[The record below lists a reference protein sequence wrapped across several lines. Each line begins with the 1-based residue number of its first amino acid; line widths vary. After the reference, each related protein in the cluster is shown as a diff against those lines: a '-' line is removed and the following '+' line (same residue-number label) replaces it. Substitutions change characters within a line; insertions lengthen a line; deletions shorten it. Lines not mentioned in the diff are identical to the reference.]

1 MSSSSRSAST
11 SRESGRRILQIR
23 RSSIGWRSASAS
35 PTRRPTTTCRCLP
48 RPGPTPP
55 TGGAEIRPP
64 PSTPNPGNSHERRG
78 SEGLPVQG
86 IASIVM
92 ECCELL
98 SNVSEEFGALTR
110 PYGSRAM
117 REANKVV
124 SGWMRGAGMTVS
136 QDEIG
141 NLIGHYQGIGE
152 KTLVL
157 GSHLDT
163 VRDAGKYDGI
173 LGVMIAIAC
182 VQRLH
187 DRGERLPFSIEVAAF
202 ADEEGLRFGTAF
214 LGSSV
219 YAGAFD
225 EELLNLQDQDG
236 LTLREAV
243 RAFGGDTDALKPEG
257 RRDGDLLGYCEVH
270 IEQGPVLEEHDLP
283 VGIVTAINGQS
294 RVGLVFDGKAGHAG
308 TVPMEGRQDALCAA
322 AEFVL
327 EVESTA
333 RGDPEAV
340 ATVGE
345 ISALPGV
352 VNVVPGEAEHS
363 LDLRHPEDAVR
374 ERLRGHLERRAAE
387 IAASRGC
394 EHRWQLRQETRAVP
408 TDQDLSDLLA
418 GAVEDSGIAVHR
430 LPSGAGHDA
439 AQMAALTDVAML
451 FVRCKEGIR
460 HNPAESVRREDVRAA
475 IEVIG
480 RFLALVAEGER
491 SGRRSEVSREVSP

>member
-1 MSSSSRSAST
+1 MSSS
-11 SRESGRRILQIR
+11 
-23 RSSIGWRSASAS
+23 SAS

-55 TGGAEIRPP
+55 TGEAEIRLPP
-64 PSTPNPGNSHERRG
+64 TTPNPGNSYERRG
-78 SEGLPVQG
+78 SGGLPVQE
-86 IASIVM
+86 IASTVM
-92 ECCELL
+92 ERCELL
-98 SNVSEEFGALTR
+98 GNVSEEAGALTR

-117 REANKVV
+117 REANKIV

-141 NLIGHYQGIGE
+141 NLIGCHQGTGD

-163 VRDAGKYDGI
+163 VRDAGKYDGQM
-173 LGVMIAIAC
+173 GVLVALAC

-187 DRGERLPFSIEVAAF
+187 DRGERLPFSIEIVAF
-202 ADEEGLRFGTAF
+202 ADEEGLRFGTTF

-225 EELLNLQDQDG
+225 EELLNLQDRDG
-236 LTLREAV
+236 VTLRETV
-243 RAFGGDTDALKPEG
+243 RAFGGDPDALKQKG
-257 RRDGDLLGYCEVH
+257 REDLLGYCEVH

-327 EVESTA
+327 EVERA
-333 RGDPEAV
+333 AKAEPESV

-345 ISALPGV
+345 VATFPGAA
-352 VNVVPGEAEHS
+352 NVIPGRAEFS
-363 LDLRHPEDAVR
+363 LDIRHQDDEVR
-374 ERLRGHLERRAAE
+374 ERLRDHLKMRAEE
-387 IAASRGC
+387 IATSRGC
-394 EHRWQLRQETRAVP
+394 GYEWQLRQETRAVP

-439 AQMAALTDVAML
+439 AQLAGLTPVAML
-451 FVRCKEGIR
+451 FVRCKEGIS
-460 HNPAESVRREDVRAA
+460 HNPAESVTQEDVGVAV
-475 IEVIG
+475 EVMD
-480 RFLALVAEGER
+480 RFLERVKEGL
-491 SGRRSEVSREVSP
+491 SLS